1 MGRHDRPD
9 FVWTPVYRGYRCEGC
24 EGFWATVQLEEGILL
39 DIGFCLATEGCRGL
53 VVALMP
59 TDEPPP
65 SDVPVY
71 LEWYTP
77 DRLLS
82 ARHYKI
88 NEHIAKGGLLART
101 TIYAPLWVDRKVM
114 LR

>member
-9 FVWTPVYRGYRCEGC
+9 FVWTPVYRGYQCEGC

-39 DIGFCLATEGCRGL
+39 DIGFCLATEHCGGL

-65 SDVPVY
+65 SWVPVVG
-71 LEWYTP
+71 EWCKP
-77 DRLLS
+77 ERLLNG
-82 ARHYKI
+82 RYYKT
-88 NEHIAKGGLLART
+88 NQHIARGGLLMKT
-101 TIYAPLWVDRKVM
+101 TIEAPLWLDRVV
-114 LR
+114 RPT